1 MKNRRLILGIVYIT
15 VGVVL
20 SVLSFT
26 LVIDEW
32 WQSFGIAI
40 FIVGV
45 LDLFRHR
52 KYITNSEYREKVDL
66 SNNDERNRF
75 LSMKAWS
82 WAGYLFV
89 LISGL
94 GVIGFQIAGMRT
106 LSMACSY
113 AVCLIMVLYWISY
126 VLLKRKY

>member
-1 MKNRRLILGIVYIT
+1 MKNKRLVIGIVYIT
-15 VGVVL
+15 IGFVL
-20 SVLSFT
+20 SVLSFM

-40 FIVGV
+40 FIIGV

-52 KYITNSEYREKVDL
+52 KYVRNPEYREKVDL
-66 SNNDERNRF
+66 SNNDERIRF

-89 LISGL
+89 LIAGL
-94 GVIGFQIAGMRT
+94 GVIIFQIAGLRE
-106 LSMACSY
+106 LSLACSFC
-113 AVCLIMVLYWISY
+113 VCILMLLYWLCY
-126 VLLKRKY
+126 VYLNKKY